1 MDTCR
6 VYHYVYRITNKVTN
20 KHYYGKRSSKK
31 VKPVDDLG
39 KRYFSSS
46 TDKSFIQ
53 DQKDNPQNYKYKI
66 VSLHRT
72 AVEAVKKEIKLHSKF
87 DVGVNL
93 KFYNKAKQTSVGFD
107 MTGLAR
113 PQKDKQKIKIDKR
126 KLPRTEESK
135 KLISLLLKGI
145 KRTDLQKI
153 NYSMS
158 KQGDKHPK
166 ARLANIY
173 EYGTNKVIASNII
186 ISEWCRH
193 NGYDRNGLLQTIK
206 GDVTLP
212 PSRTNRCKYKNMYAR
227 YVNA

>member
-46 TDKSFIQ
+46 TDKSFIR

-66 VSLHRT
+66 VSLHST
-72 AVEAVKKEIKLHSKF
+72 AAEAIKKEIKLHCKF

-93 KFYNKAKQTSVGFD
+93 KFYNKVKQTSVGFD
-107 MTGLAR
+107 MTGCTR
-113 PQKDKQKIKIDKR
+113 PQKDKQEIKIDKR
-126 KLPRTEESK
+126 KLPKTEESK

-153 NYSMS
+153 NYSIS

-166 ARLANIY
+166 AKLANIY
-173 EYGTNKVIASNII
+173 EYGTNKLIASNII

-206 GDVTLP
+206 GDITLP

-227 YVNA
+227 YLSV

>member
-66 VSLHRT
+66 VSLHST
-72 AVEAVKKEIKLHSKF
+72 AAEAIKKEIKLHCKF

-93 KFYNKAKQTSVGFD
+93 RFYNKVKQTSVGFD
-107 MTGLAR
+107 MTGCAR
-113 PQKDKQKIKIDKR
+113 PQKAKQGIKVDKR

-153 NYSMS
+153 NYSIS

-166 ARLANIY
+166 AKLANIY
-173 EYGTNKVIASNII
+173 EYGTNKLIASNII

-206 GDVTLP
+206 GDITLP

-227 YVNA
+227 YVSV